1 MLFGRGNKDKML
13 NAIKFMR
20 MAVLTL
26 IVQGVSFASAQDLS
40 GPQLNA
46 VRSAKNYLSF
56 AGFSRLGL
64 IDQLSSPAGDSY
76 DVIDAT
82 AAVDSMSV
90 DWNEQ
95 AVISAKNYLS
105 MTGFSCNGLIDQL
118 SSDAGDQ
125 YTRSQASHGAKQAGA
140 C

>member
-1 MLFGRGNKDKML
+1 MVNVF
-13 NAIKFMR
+13 KFIR
-20 MAVLTL
+20 MAALTF
-26 IVQGVSFASAQDLS
+26 IVQGVSFASAQDLT

-46 VRSAKNYLSF
+46 VRSANNYLSF

-64 IDQLSSPAGDSY
+64 ISQLSSPAGDNY
-76 DVIDAT
+76 DVNDAT

-90 DWNEQ
+90 DWNAQ

-105 MTGFSCNGLIDQL
+105 MMGFSCNGLIDQL
-118 SSDAGDQ
+118 SSDAGDK
-125 YTRSQASHGAKQAGA
+125 YTESQASHGAKQAGA